1 MDVSVWL
8 ALIVLFF
15 AGGLTPGPAV
25 MLVVSSSLRHGFKA
39 ALLPSLG
46 VSAANLVWI
55 SLAAGGVVAIAA
67 TVPMLLD
74 GLKLIGVGFILYLA
88 WGMMRAGTRD
98 LKGED
103 DHIPGKARLFASGVG
118 LQLANPNALVFFG
131 LILPSYF
138 SAQAPLLPQV
148 AIIMATITVTE
159 MFGLSIYAALADAL
173 ARRFKDPV
181 FALWFNRIAATL
193 MVVSVLYALWST
205 TQLTA

>member
-1 MDVSVWL
+1 MDASVWL

-55 SLAAGGVVAIAA
+55 GLAAGGVVAIAA
-67 TVPMLLD
+67 TVPLLLD
-74 GLKLIGVGFILYLA
+74 ALKVIGVGFILYLA
-88 WGMMRAGTRD
+88 WGMVREGPRD
-98 LKGED
+98 LKGEN
-103 DHIPGKARLFASGVG
+103 HSAPSKTRLFASGVG

-138 SAQAPLLPQV
+138 NAQTSLLPQV

-159 MFGLSIYAALADAL
+159 MFGLSIYAALADVL
-173 ARRFKDPV
+173 SRRFKDPI
-181 FALWFNRIAATL
+181 FALWFNRIAASL
-193 MVVSVLYALWST
+193 MVLSVLYALWST
-205 TQLTA
+205 TG